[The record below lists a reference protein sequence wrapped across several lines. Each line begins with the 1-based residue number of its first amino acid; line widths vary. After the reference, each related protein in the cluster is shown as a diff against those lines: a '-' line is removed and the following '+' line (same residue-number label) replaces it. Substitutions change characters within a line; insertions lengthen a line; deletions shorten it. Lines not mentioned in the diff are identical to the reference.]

1 MIEPLVLDCRK
12 TNLSM
17 NYKVEKTTV
26 EIPCSVI
33 VITYAQ
39 GCVKFLAN
47 IFETSALKGPA
58 RVQPCHMWFSVSVTH
73 LSWFCSMKKIPNDLI
88 F

>member
-26 EIPCSVI
+26 EIPCSVC
-33 VITYAQ
+33 VITKAQ
-39 GCVKFLAN
+39 GCVQFLAN
-47 IFETSALKGPA
+47 LF
-58 RVQPCHMWFSVSVTH
+58 
-73 LSWFCSMKKIPNDLI
+73 
-88 F
+88 